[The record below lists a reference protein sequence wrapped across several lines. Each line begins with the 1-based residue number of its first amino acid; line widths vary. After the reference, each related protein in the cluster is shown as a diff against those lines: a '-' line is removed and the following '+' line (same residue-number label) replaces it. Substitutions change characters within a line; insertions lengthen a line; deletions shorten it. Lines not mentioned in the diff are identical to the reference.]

1 MKKLLLL
8 ILTIGFGFQGY
19 SQCTANTKSILLNGT
34 SNYVSFTTDNN
45 LQIDSAITV
54 EAWIKPTAFG
64 ATNFTN
70 SIFCKHSWTQGEM
83 GYVLRCGGTG
93 QLSFNFAGLD
103 STGTPTNWE
112 EIVSPINAL
121 TLNTWQH
128 VAATYDGDTARL
140 FINTIQ
146 VATYA
151 YKGSIVPST
160 SFPACIGRLSET
172 GVGASRYFSG
182 QIDEVRVW
190 NRAQTQAQILAGY
203 NRHIS
208 PTSVGLVGY
217 WNFNITTGTN
227 IPDQTS
233 SGNAATLTSGTLSPN
248 VPFYQGAPTP
258 IITTNGAVLTSTS
271 ATTYQWNYNGQ
282 PILTGTTQS
291 YTATQ
296 NGTYTVTIV
305 DSIGCPATSAPA
317 IVTGVGIQEIN
328 NSNNLLIKNLSNS
341 IEIEALNATKIES
354 AQIFN
359 SNGSLVAEEQKQETT
374 VSFNKSNFAKG
385 IYIINVTTDKGMY
398 QSRVAIQ

>member
-1 MKKLLLL
+1 MKKILLL
-8 ILTIGFGFQGY
+8 ILTLGFGYQTY

-34 SNYVSFTTDNN
+34 SNYVSFNTDNN

-64 ATNFTN
+64 ANNYTN

-83 GYVLRCGGTG
+83 GYVLRCGGSG

-103 STGTPTNWE
+103 STGAPTSWQNV
-112 EIVSPINAL
+112 VSPTSAL

-140 FINTIQ
+140 FVNTIQ
-146 VATYA
+146 VTAFA
-151 YKGSIVPST
+151 FKGSIVPST
-160 SFPACIGRLSET
+160 TFPACIGRLSDT

-190 NRAQTQAQILAGY
+190 NRAESQAELAAGY

-208 PTSVGLVGY
+208 PTSPGLVGY
-217 WNFNITTGTN
+217 WNFNVVSGTN
-227 IPDQTS
+227 LPDQTS
-233 SGNAATLTSGTLSPN
+233 SANAATLTSGTLSPN
-248 VPFYQGAPTP
+248 VPFYQGALTP
-258 IITTNGAVLTSTS
+258 IITTNGALLTSTS

-282 PILTGTTQS
+282 PIVTGVNQS

-296 NGTYTVTIV
+296 NGTYTVTII
-305 DSIGCPATSAPA
+305 DSIGCPATSAPV
-317 IVTGVGIQEIN
+317 IITGVGIQEIS
-328 NSNNLLIKNLSNS
+328 NSNNLIVKNLPNS
-341 IEIEALNATKIES
+341 IEIVAMNSTKIES

-359 SNGSLVAEEQKQETT
+359 SNGSLVAEEQNQESS
-374 VSFNKSNFAKG
+374 VSFNKSVLAKG
-385 IYIINVTTDKGMY
+385 IYIINLTTDKGLY

>member
-34 SNYVSFTTDNN
+34 SSYASFTTDNN
-45 LQIDSAITV
+45 LQIDSAITI

-64 ATNFTN
+64 ANNFTN

-83 GYVLRCGGTG
+83 GYVLRCGGSG

-103 STGTPTNWE
+103 STGTPTSW
-112 EIVSPINAL
+112 IDVVSPVSAL

-128 VAATYDGDTARL
+128 VAATFDGDTARL

-146 VATYA
+146 VTAYA
-151 YKGSIVPST
+151 FKGSIVPST

-227 IPDQTS
+227 IPDQTT
-233 SGNAATLTSGTLSPN
+233 SGNAATLNSGSLSTN

-258 IITTNGAVLTSTS
+258 IVTTNGAVLTSSS

-305 DSIGCPATSAPA
+305 DSIGCPATSAPV
-317 IVTGVGIQEIN
+317 IITGVGIQEIN
-328 NSNNLLIKNLSNS
+328 NSNNLLVKNLSNS

-354 AQIFN
+354 TQIFN
-359 SNGSLVAEEQKQETT
+359 STGSLVAEEQNQETT

-385 IYIINVTTDKGMY
+385 IYIINVSTDKGMY

>member
-34 SNYVSFTTDNN
+34 SSYASFTTDNN
-45 LQIDSAITV
+45 LQIDSAITI

-64 ATNFTN
+64 ANNFTN

-83 GYVLRCGGTG
+83 GYVLRCGGSG

-103 STGTPTNWE
+103 STGTPTSW
-112 EIVSPINAL
+112 IDVVSPVSAL

-128 VAATYDGDTARL
+128 VAATFDGDTARL

-146 VATYA
+146 VTAYA
-151 YKGSIVPST
+151 FKGSIVPST

-227 IPDQTS
+227 IPDQTT
-233 SGNAATLTSGTLSPN
+233 SGNAATLNSGSLSTN

-258 IITTNGAVLTSTS
+258 IVTTNGAVLTSSS

-305 DSIGCPATSAPA
+305 DSIGCPATSAPV
-317 IVTGVGIQEIN
+317 IITGVGIQEIN
-328 NSNNLLIKNLSNS
+328 NINNLLVKNLSNS

-354 AQIFN
+354 TQIFN
-359 SNGSLVAEEQKQETT
+359 STGSLVAEEQNQETT

-385 IYIINVTTDKGMY
+385 IYIINVSTDKGMY

>member
-1 MKKLLLL
+1 MKRILLL
-8 ILTIGFGFQGY
+8 ILTLGFGTQAY
-19 SQCTANTKSILLNGT
+19 SQCTANTKSIVLNGT
-34 SNYVSFTTDNN
+34 SSYVSFTTDSN

-64 ATNFTN
+64 ANNYTN

-83 GYVLRCGGTG
+83 GYVLRCGASG

-103 STGTPTNWE
+103 STGTPTSWQNV
-112 EIVSPINAL
+112 VSPTSAL

-140 FINTIQ
+140 FVNTIQ
-146 VATYA
+146 VTAYA
-151 YKGSIVPST
+151 FKGSIVPST
-160 SFPACIGRLSET
+160 SFPAVIGRLSDP

-190 NRAQTQAQILAGY
+190 NRAVSQTELAAGY

-208 PTSVGLVGY
+208 PTSPGLAGY
-217 WNFNITTGTN
+217 WNFNIAAGTSL
-227 IPDQTS
+227 PDQTS
-233 SGNAATLTSGTLSPN
+233 SGNAGTLTSGSLSTN
-248 VPFYQGAPTP
+248 VPFFQGSLTP
-258 IITTNGAVLTSTS
+258 IISTNGAVLTSTS

-282 PILTGTTQS
+282 PIVTGTNQS

-305 DSIGCPATSAPA
+305 DSIGCPATSAPV
-317 IVTGVGIQEIN
+317 IVNGVGIQEISN
-328 NSNNLLIKNLSNS
+328 RNNLVVKNLANS
-341 IEIEALNATKIES
+341 IEIVAMNSTKIES

-359 SNGSLVAEEQKQETT
+359 SNGSLIAEVENQEST
-374 VSFNKSNFAKG
+374 VSFNKSQFAKG
-385 IYIINVTTDKGMY
+385 IYIINVTTDKGLY

>member
-34 SNYVSFTTDNN
+34 SSYASFTTDNN
-45 LQIDSAITV
+45 LQIDSAITI

-64 ATNFTN
+64 ANNFTN

-83 GYVLRCGGTG
+83 GYVLRCGGSG

-103 STGTPTNWE
+103 STGTPTSW
-112 EIVSPINAL
+112 IDVVSPVSAL

-128 VAATYDGDTARL
+128 VAATFDGDTARL

-146 VATYA
+146 VTAYA
-151 YKGSIVPST
+151 FKGSIVPST

-227 IPDQTS
+227 IPDQTT
-233 SGNAATLTSGTLSPN
+233 SGNAATLNSGSLSTN

-258 IITTNGAVLTSTS
+258 IVTTNGAVLTSSS

-305 DSIGCPATSAPA
+305 DSIGCPATSAPV
-317 IVTGVGIQEIN
+317 IITGVGIQEIN
-328 NSNNLLIKNLSNS
+328 NSNNLLVKNLSNS

-354 AQIFN
+354 TQIFN
-359 SNGSLVAEEQKQETT
+359 STGSLVAEEQNQETT